1 MKINYRELAS
11 RQAID
16 KLVIESVDLSLYIA
30 WAVIDGVERLVV
42 DKRGGTLKTRN
53 LLEMKEQ
60 LSGLN
65 ITELTLR
72 QRSAYDEMVGQ
83 PSWDCDNA
91 LEVGLSPE
99 LYPTPRW
106 QH

>member
-1 MKINYRELAS
+1 MKITLKELAA
-11 RQAID
+11 RQAVD

-30 WAVIDGVERLVV
+30 WAVVDGGERLVV
-42 DKRGGTLKTRN
+42 GRRGDTLKTRN

-60 LSGLN
+60 IAGLN
-65 ITELTLR
+65 VLELTLR

-83 PSWDCDNA
+83 PSWECDNA

>member
-1 MKINYRELAS
+1 MKITFKELAA
-11 RQAID
+11 RPAID
-16 KLVIESVDLSLYIA
+16 KLVIESVDLSLYLA
-30 WAVIDGVERLVV
+30 WAVIDGAERLVA

-60 LSGLN
+60 LAGLN
-65 ITELTLR
+65 IVELTLR

>member
-1 MKINYRELAS
+1 
-11 RQAID
+11 
-16 KLVIESVDLSLYIA
+16 
-30 WAVIDGVERLVV
+30 
-42 DKRGGTLKTRN
+42 
-53 LLEMKEQ
+53 MKEQ

-65 ITELTLR
+65 ILELTLR

>member
-1 MKINYRELAS
+1 MKITLKELAS

-30 WAVIDGVERLVV
+30 WAVIDGSEQLVA
-42 DKRGGTLKTRN
+42 DKRGNTLKTRN

-60 LSGLN
+60 LCELTIG
-65 ITELTLR
+65 ELTLR

>member
-1 MKINYRELAS
+1 MKITLKELAA

-30 WAVIDGVERLVV
+30 WAVVDGGERLVV
-42 DKRGGTLKTRN
+42 DRRGGTLKTRN

-60 LSGLN
+60 IAGLN
-65 ITELTLR
+65 VLELALR

-83 PSWDCDNA
+83 PRWECDNA